1 MALRIALDTN
11 RYRDFCANDPY
22 AVDVLQRAESIL
34 LPFVT
39 VGELRAGFQMGTRAL
54 ENEAVL
60 TRFLSTPRARVLYP
74 GDATTRQYAHLFRQL
89 RTQGTP
95 IPTNDIWIAALTVEH
110 DLLLFSRDD
119 HFDHLP
125 QLPRIA

>member
-1 MALRIALDTN
+1 MRIALDTN
-11 RYRDFCANDPY
+11 RYRDFCDNDSH
-22 AVDVLQRAESIL
+22 AVDVLQRPETVF

-39 VGELRAGFQMGTRAL
+39 VGELRAGFQVGTRSL
-54 ENEAVL
+54 ENDATL
-60 TRFLSTPRARVLYP
+60 TRFLHSPRVQVLYA

-95 IPTNDIWIAALTVEH
+95 IPTNDIWIAALTLEH
-110 DLLLFSRDD
+110 DLLLFSRDQ